1 MIDFIEKKNYE
12 IKRGYSDS
20 ILKTVSAFA
29 NYDGGRI
36 IIGIDERKKEVV
48 GVKDYIDSKLTIENK
63 INDTIVPRPD
73 YAVNVIEID
82 NSHLIEIVVYP
93 SDSQPYLYKGIAYQR
108 KDTSTIPVDQ
118 MSLIELSLKGK
129 NITYDQ
135 KKVDKNILSFKA
147 LERKLMDVRPISEF
161 NEDTLITLGLKV
173 NGGYIV
179 ASELFAD
186 ENSISSSGIDMVK
199 FGSDISTFVDRVT
212 ISQRSILI
220 LYEEAIKMLL
230 KHYPEIEKVVG
241 FERKKVYPIPY
252 EAFREVIANAIAHRN
267 YLINAYIKVE
277 MYDNRIEVIS
287 PGGLPKGISKEN
299 FLNDNL
305 SIPRNNVISSVLYNL
320 SIIEKFGTGIRRIN
334 REYVKFDKKP
344 YFYIKDNLIKVIL
357 PNVLF
362 NDENMKVEVRLKNFI
377 DIKPE
382 FTRDE
387 IEKHLGINKNHAV
400 DLLNN
405 LIKEQRI
412 MKEGNG
418 PNTSYVKKSDF

>member
-1 MIDFIEKKNYE
+1 
-12 IKRGYSDS
+12 
-20 ILKTVSAFA
+20 
-29 NYDGGRI
+29 
-36 IIGIDERKKEVV
+36 
-48 GVKDYIDSKLTIENK
+48 
-63 INDTIVPRPD
+63 
-73 YAVNVIEID
+73 
-82 NSHLIEIVVYP
+82 
-93 SDSQPYLYKGIAYQR
+93 
-108 KDTSTIPVDQ
+108 
-118 MSLIELSLKGK
+118 
-129 NITYDQ
+129 
-135 KKVDKNILSFKA
+135 
-147 LERKLMDVRPISEF
+147 MDVRPISEF

-267 YLINAYIKVE
+267 YLINTYIKVE

-287 PGGLPKGISKEN
+287 PGGLPKGISKEI

-320 SIIEKFGTGIRRIN
+320 GIIEKFGTGIRRIN